1 VIAGGSRFAPNF
13 IQNLYTVLKKRLRES
28 RSTPTFRNYP
38 NTNDVQSS
46 NIFVPGWFQT
56 TRRHHVAKCVPQQI
70 L

>member
-1 VIAGGSRFAPNF
+1 
-13 IQNLYTVLKKRLRES
+13 VLKKRLWES